1 MADLVI
7 RGALVV
13 DGTGDEPRPAD
24 VAVTDGRISAIGEV
38 TETGDREVD
47 GTGLMLAPGFIDP
60 HTHYDA
66 QLHWDPTASPSN
78 LHGVTTIVGGNCGFT
93 LAPLQPGDGD
103 YVARMMAKVE
113 GMPLEALELGLDWGW
128 ESFGDFLDRLDGNMA
143 VNAGFLVGHSALRR
157 YVVGPDGQREATPDE
172 IEAMAQLLRSS
183 IEAGGLGFSTSLSFT
198 HSDGDGVPVTSRF
211 ANRDEVLTLTGVVS
225 EYEGTSLEFVM
236 DGCLNGYTEEE
247 EEYIL
252 EMARVGKRP
261 LNWNVLTV
269 DSRKPDEYLHQL
281 EVGKRAAE
289 EGNAVVALTMPT
301 LPGMTQSFGTHCGLW
316 LLPGWKHAMGLPM
329 EQKKEYLAQSGVRHL
344 LAELAASETGALSRL
359 TTFGRFE
366 IGDTFS
372 EANEGLKGRVVED
385 IAAERGQDPFDTLV
399 DIVLADD
406 FQTILWPLPTDDD
419 AASWELRRQV
429 WDGEGA
435 MLGGSDAG
443 AHLDRM
449 LGSNY
454 PTKFL
459 GDTLRGKRLVSVERA
474 VQMMTQVPARLF
486 GLTDRGTIEVGNHAD
501 LVLFD
506 PETVDSG
513 PITMRSD
520 LPGDTER
527 LFADAEGIV
536 EVWVNGEST
545 VVDNAD
551 TGARSGTLLR
561 AGADTHTSPLV

>member
-7 RGALVV
+7 RGALIV
-13 DGTGDEPRPAD
+13 DGTGDEPRTAD

-38 TETGDREVD
+38 GEAGDREVD

-128 ESFGDFLDRLDGNMA
+128 ESFGDFLDRLDGAMA
-143 VNAGFLVGHSALRR
+143 INAGFLVGHSALRR
-157 YVVGPDGQREATPDE
+157 YVVGADGQREATAEE

-183 IEAGGLGFSTSLSFT
+183 IEAGGMGFSTSLSFT

-211 ANRDEVLTLTGVVS
+211 ANRDEVLTLTAVVS

-247 EEYIL
+247 EDYIL

-281 EVGKRAAE
+281 EVGARAAE
-289 EGNAVVALTMPT
+289 EGHAVVALTMPT

-316 LLPGWKHAMGLPM
+316 LLPGWKHIMGLPLD
-329 EQKKEYLAQSGVRHL
+329 QKKEYLAQSGVRHL

-359 TTFGRFE
+359 TTFARFE

-385 IAAERGQDPFDTLV
+385 IATERGQDPFDTLV
-399 DIVLADD
+399 DIVLEDD

-419 AASWELRRQV
+419 DASWELRRQV
-429 WDGEGA
+429 WDGDGA

-443 AHLDRM
+443 AHLDDSHDR
-449 LGSNY
+449 
-454 PTKFL
+454 FVA
-459 GDTLRGKRLVSVERA
+459 RHRRLVVRDVAGNLRQRVRLDARNDGTLADVAGELLEQLQ
-474 VQMMTQVPARLF
+474 VGKTQSDDLDFGEDLVRTGSEDLF
-486 GLTDRGTIEVGNHAD
+486 GLVQDELVGAHQLDGPLQCRDACHGPSLHFCAD
-501 LVLFD
+501 SAAKVPIALLV
-506 PETVDSG
+506 
-513 PITMRSD
+513 
-520 LPGDTER
+520 
-527 LFADAEGIV
+527 
-536 EVWVNGEST
+536 
-545 VVDNAD
+545 
-551 TGARSGTLLR
+551 
-561 AGADTHTSPLV
+561 

>member
-7 RGALVV
+7 RGALIV
-13 DGTGDEPRPAD
+13 DGTGDEPRTAD

-38 TETGDREVD
+38 GEAGDREVD

-128 ESFGDFLDRLDGNMA
+128 ESFGDFLDRLDGAMA
-143 VNAGFLVGHSALRR
+143 INAGFLVGHSALRR
-157 YVVGPDGQREATPDE
+157 YVVGADGQREATAEE

-183 IEAGGLGFSTSLSFT
+183 IEAGGMGFSTSLSFT

-211 ANRDEVLTLTGVVS
+211 ANRDEVLTLTAVVS

-247 EEYIL
+247 EDYIL

-281 EVGKRAAE
+281 EVGARAAE
-289 EGNAVVALTMPT
+289 EGHAVVALTMPT

-316 LLPGWKHAMGLPM
+316 LLPGWKHIMGLPLDR
-329 EQKKEYLAQSGVRHL
+329 KK
-344 LAELAASETGALSRL
+344 
-359 TTFGRFE
+359 
-366 IGDTFS
+366 
-372 EANEGLKGRVVED
+372 EGLKGRVIED

-399 DIVLADD
+399 DIVLEDD

-419 AASWELRRQV
+419 DASWELRRQV
-429 WDGEGA
+429 WDGDGA

-506 PETVDSG
+506 PATVDSG